1 MALNGVTCEVITAL
15 YDVNCEAIMALYDVN
30 CEAIMA
36 LNVTCET
43 IVVVVVV
50 DVVGQTLGPFP
61 AKRWP
66 TTVCAHLNCAR
77 H

>member
-1 MALNGVTCEVITAL
+1 MALNGVT
-15 YDVNCEAIMALYDVN
+15 CEAIMALYDVN

-36 LNVTCET
+36 LNVTCEA
-43 IVVVVVV
+43 IVVVVVVVVVVV

-66 TTVCAHLNCAR
+66 TAVCAHLNCAR
-77 H
+77 HR